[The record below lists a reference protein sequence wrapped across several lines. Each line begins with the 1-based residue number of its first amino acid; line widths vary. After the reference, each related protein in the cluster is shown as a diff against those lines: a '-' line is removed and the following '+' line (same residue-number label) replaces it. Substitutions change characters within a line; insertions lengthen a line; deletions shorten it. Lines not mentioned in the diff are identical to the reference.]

1 MPLGLTLEDVGIFW
15 NFKIIIIITML

>member
-15 NFKIIIIITML
+15 NFTIIIIITML